1 MEEDGGLYT
10 GSNIR
15 GDSGRTCGCVIYRR
29 MEPPRVQR
37 DEGRQHQKQ
46 SRKGK
51 SVIRVHGLENNHVC
65 HVI

>member
-1 MEEDGGLYT
+1 MEEDGGQST

-37 DEGRQHQKQ
+37 DEGRQHQRQ
-46 SRKGK
+46 LRKGGG
-51 SVIRVHGLENNHVC
+51 VIQVHGLEVNHVC
-65 HVI
+65 RVI